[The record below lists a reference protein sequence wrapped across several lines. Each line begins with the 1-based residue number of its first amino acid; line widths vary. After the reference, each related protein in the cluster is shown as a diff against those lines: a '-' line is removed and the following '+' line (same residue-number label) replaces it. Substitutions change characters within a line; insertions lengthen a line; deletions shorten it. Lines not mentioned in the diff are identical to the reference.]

1 MRRPMMVATTELLD
15 GDRQVV
21 LTVSSDSMSF
31 DVISAMVAPS
41 IAAARGSRVTH
52 DFGAHGI
59 CNPIANDAE

>member
-1 MRRPMMVATTELLD
+1 MPT
-15 GDRQVV
+15 DRWF